1 MEITMKAV
9 LFLSALAAGAFIA
22 STASFAQTFPS
33 PPYQYLTNAQDRP
46 HEGQYPLQSSL
57 GDRTAQPQCGFAATQ
72 DWGPNGFQ
80 WCDSKNIHP
89 KSRIYQSDAFG
100 QFVPSGR
107 AISAGT
113 RAGRRGAAKFKI
125 HANTFNSAVALMRV
139 RTPIAPVAV

>member
-1 MEITMKAV
+1 MKSV
-9 LFLSALAAGAFIA
+9 LFLSLAAGALVA

-33 PPYQYLTNAQDRP
+33 PPYQYLTSAQDRP
-46 HEGQYPLQSSL
+46 DQGQYQLQSSL

-80 WCDSKNIHP
+80 WCDSKNIYP
-89 KSRIYQSDAFG
+89 KPRIYQSDAFG

-125 HANTFNSAVALMRV
+125 HANTFNSAVAPMRV
-139 RTPIAPVAV
+139 RMPSAPIAV